1 MMDRWA
7 IILVRGG
14 GQTLPVGAVAWS
26 DWGQPSRVLAPFHR
40 IGRRPVWAEHALSP
54 AA

>member
-1 MMDRWA
+1 MDRWA
-7 IILVRGG
+7 TILVRGE
-14 GQTLPVGAVAWS
+14 GQTLPAGAVAWS

-40 IGRRPVWAEHALSP
+40 IGRQRAWAGHGLPP